1 MIDLH
6 IHTHAS
12 QDGQYPP
19 RELFQ
24 LISRHPLRAIAFAD
38 HDSVDSVPEGIAL
51 STEFNIRFVPA
62 VELTTHREGH
72 ELHLLAYF
80 IDPAC
85 PPLLDLI
92 ADTVRARDIQ
102 ARKRCE
108 KLRRLGYHL
117 DDARVLAL
125 SGGKS
130 PTGYPI
136 YRAVIENP
144 ANRDLPA
151 IQRYLTGDRS
161 DSPSYNF
168 ARDHFTVGK
177 PAHVPVPTI
186 DTADAVRLVRS
197 WPGVVPVLAHPGR
210 TPFEL
215 LPPLLDAG
223 LLGLE
228 VYNPSHTPDQTA
240 ACLQVARRHR
250 LLITAGSD
258 YHGPRIKPNIHLAR
272 LPEAGYHLYEAL
284 CDMNARLLDVS

>member
-92 ADTVRARDIQ
+92 EEKGQKRGRNIQ
-102 ARKRCE
+102 IIE
-108 KLRRLGYHL
+108 V
-117 DDARVLAL
+117 VLFAL
-125 SGGKS
+125 L
-130 PTGYPI
+130 
-136 YRAVIENP
+136 AFVIWW
-144 ANRDLPA
+144 
-151 IQRYLTGDRS
+151 
-161 DSPSYNF
+161 
-168 ARDHFTVGK
+168 
-177 PAHVPVPTI
+177 
-186 DTADAVRLVRS
+186 LV
-197 WPGVVPVLAHPGR
+197 
-210 TPFEL
+210 
-215 LPPLLDAG
+215 
-223 LLGLE
+223 
-228 VYNPSHTPDQTA
+228 N
-240 ACLQVARRHR
+240 HR
-250 LLITAGSD
+250 
-258 YHGPRIKPNIHLAR
+258 
-272 LPEAGYHLYEAL
+272 
-284 CDMNARLLDVS
+284 